1 MFKTFKPEE
10 HLGNQQLAKS
20 SVARGIRASIVE
32 VYPRLGDVIDNIL
45 VNPLMLIKG
54 KGDFAFFTFLVAN
67 NEIVFLQSSGKDSP
81 WLPTLRVLHQYPSMM
96 HKMQVDTGAIKF
108 VLRGAHVMSPGLL
121 EAKGGAVE
129 KNLPVGTPVQIT
141 ADKCDHA
148 CGVGIL
154 SVESNDIGPDATG
167 QAVESVHCLG
177 DGLWKNYHYKK

>member
-20 SVARGIRASIVE
+20 SVARGIRAIIVE